1 MIKHILFDCNPSIP
15 VTFYIHDRKSE
26 EIHLDFWRKIATL
39 VPNINRASTVLV
51 TDREKAVLNAI
62 KKVIPNAALVHCWN
76 HIHSDA
82 KHWIKQHGGKS
93 DDQLVYIS
101 NLKELLQMQNEDDY
115 AEKLEELSQSW
126 SKPFLEYYRSK
137 LHQDIIKHSAK
148 WVLEEH
154 KVYDPYSG
162 VTYNM
167 SESMNAVI
175 KRMMHWKQAPPDAT
189 VLAFNYL
196 QTFYVYETMRGLR
209 SCC

>member
-1 MIKHILFDCNPSIP
+1 
-15 VTFYIHDRKSE
+15 
-26 EIHLDFWRKIATL
+26 
-39 VPNINRASTVLV
+39 
-51 TDREKAVLNAI
+51 
-62 KKVIPNAALVHCWN
+62 
-76 HIHSDA
+76 
-82 KHWIKQHGGKS
+82 
-93 DDQLVYIS
+93 
-101 NLKELLQMQNEDDY
+101 MQNEDDY
-115 AEKLEELSQSW
+115 TEKLEELSQSW
-126 SKPFLEYYRSK
+126 SKPFLEYYQSK

-148 WVLEEH
+148 WFLEEH

>member
-1 MIKHILFDCNPSIP
+1 MQPWS
-15 VTFYIHDRKSE
+15 VAGT
-26 EIHLDFWRKIATL
+26 T
-39 VPNINRASTVLV
+39 STVMLNIGLNNTV
-51 TDREKAVLNAI
+51 VKATINWY
-62 KKVIPNAALVHCWN
+62 N
-76 HIHSDA
+76 
-82 KHWIKQHGGKS
+82 
-93 DDQLVYIS
+93 VYIS

-115 AEKLEELSQSW
+115 AEKLEELSHSW
-126 SKPFLEYYRSK
+126 SKPFLEYYQSK

-175 KRMMHWKQAPPDAT
+175 KRMMHWKQAPPDNT
-189 VLAFNYL
+189 VLVFNYL
-196 QTFYVYETMRGLR
+196 QTFYVYKTMRGLR